1 MILQTTPKIVTLRQQ
16 SLAII
21 PGLLICLVIAIT
33 AFAIHGRPEL
43 KQFSPSI
50 IAVVIGILIGNFI
63 KLPAAA
69 NTGTAFS
76 SKILVRIAVA
86 LLGIQIS
93 IAELVNFGALHISM
107 TIFALASSFIFI
119 KIIGKFIGVEN
130 KLTELIA
137 AGTSICGAAAVLGVN
152 TATNAEDEDVAYAIG
167 MVTIFGTLSM
177 LLYPFFGNLLQLGGN
192 QFGIWSGISI
202 HEVAQVV
209 GAVSGKDAATIHIAT
224 ITKLTRVLMLA
235 PLVTLIQFRR
245 GKSSSKNINGTKM
258 PIPLFVIAF
267 IIFIIIANVFT
278 IPVGIKSEIGK
289 LSSFLL
295 TVALAGM
302 GLHTKFSAIG
312 KMGIK
317 PLLLALL
324 GTIFIS
330 LLGLGLI
337 EFIA

>member
-1 MILQTTPKIVTLRQQ
+1 MNTALPTITKLFAIRKQ

-21 PGLLICLVIAIT
+21 PGLLICLVIAAT
-33 AFAIHGRPEL
+33 AFTLNGVHEL

-50 IAVVIGILIGNFI
+50 IAVIIGIIIGNLI
-63 KLPAAA
+63 KLPPQTHA
-69 NTGTAFS
+69 GTAFS
-76 SKILVRIAVA
+76 SKVLVRVAVA

-93 IAELVNFGALHISM
+93 VNELLNFGAFHIAM
-107 TIFALASSFIFI
+107 TIFALVSSFIFI
-119 KIIGKFIGVEN
+119 KTIGKLFGVDN
-130 KLTELIA
+130 KLAELIA

-177 LLYPFFGNLLQLGGN
+177 LLYPFIGKLLNLGGA

-245 GKSSSKNINGTKM
+245 GSYKNNAKM
-258 PIPLFVIAF
+258 PIPLFVVAF
-267 IIFIIIANVFT
+267 IIFIIIANIFT
-278 IPVGIKSEIGK
+278 IPANIKFEIGK
-289 LSSFLL
+289 LSSFFL

-312 KMGIK
+312 KMGIN
-317 PLLLALL
+317 PLLLALAGSL
-324 GTIFIS
+324 FIS
-330 LLGLGLI
+330 ILGLALI